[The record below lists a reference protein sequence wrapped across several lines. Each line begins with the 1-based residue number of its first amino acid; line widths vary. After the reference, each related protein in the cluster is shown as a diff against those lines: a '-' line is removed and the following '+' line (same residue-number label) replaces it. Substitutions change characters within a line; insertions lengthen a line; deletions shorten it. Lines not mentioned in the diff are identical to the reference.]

1 MQTIQEIFNNTN
13 NLYNLNNIEINSIKS
28 DLLHIQS
35 KSKIPKLLTSKVLY
49 FNNQTISLRKPEETI
64 RYLGI
69 FYDENGTSKPT
80 FETIFNKIE
89 NFFSLIKYKKLTS
102 SQITSL
108 FNLILQPAL
117 EYLFQ
122 IVQIHKNIQ
131 TKLSRLFTIQTKKLL
146 SLAKNT
152 NNIILTNSL
161 SFNFLILNNIIQKVS
176 TSNIERIFTSNL
188 LLKNIGISRIKSW
201 LTKI

>member
-1 MQTIQEIFNNTN
+1 MISWYF
-13 NLYNLNNIEINSIKS
+13 YNRNS
-28 DLLHIQS
+28 
-35 KSKIPKLLTSKVLY
+35 
-49 FNNQTISLRKPEETI
+49 
-64 RYLGI
+64 
-69 FYDENGTSKPT
+69 TSKPT
-80 FETIFNKIE
+80 SKTIFNKIK
-89 NFFSLIKYKKLTS
+89 NFFSLIKYKKLTP

-122 IVQIHKNIQ
+122 IVQIYKNIQ

-152 NNIILTNSL
+152 NNVILTNSL
-161 SFNFLILNNIIQKVS
+161 SFNLLTLNNIIQKVS
-176 TSNIERIFTSNL
+176 ASNIERIFTSNS
-188 LLKNIGISRIKSW
+188 LLKNIGILCIKSW